1 MYSRILQVPANESYF
16 LFGPRGT
23 GKSSWLR
30 DTYPRATI
38 LDLLQVD
45 LAARLLADPGRL
57 TRMIPVD
64 PEGPIVLDEVQR
76 VPAIL
81 DEVHRLI
88 ETRGWRF
95 VLTGSSTRSLKRR
108 GTNLLAG
115 RARTRFL
122 HPFTADELGADFD
135 VGHAVRFGGLPLAW
149 TSEDPADYLASY
161 VGTYLKEE
169 VQQEGLT
176 RNLGAFTRFLE
187 AASFSQAAVL
197 NVSQVARDG
206 AVDRKVVESYFTIL
220 EDLLLAVRIPVFGRR
235 ARRRTVTHPK
245 FFFFDAGV
253 YRALRPKG
261 PLDSAEEI
269 DGAALETL
277 VLQQIR
283 ALNDALGLGYTIHFW
298 RTPGGTEVDFVLY
311 GERGL
316 LAIEVKCS
324 PQVRSKDLAGLRAFL
339 ADYPEARALLLHGGA
354 REEHHEGIVARPLD
368 TGLRGLRA
376 WLEEPEGR

>member
-1 MYSRILQVPANESYF
+1 MYARIFRPPRGESYF

-30 DTYPRATI
+30 QTYPGAPI
-38 LDLLQVD
+38 LDLLEAD
-45 LAARLLADPGRL
+45 LATRLLADPGRL
-57 TRMIPVD
+57 AGMVPAD
-64 PEGPIVLDEVQR
+64 PEGPIVLDEVQK
-76 VPAIL
+76 VPSVL

-95 VLTGSSTRSLKRR
+95 VLTGSSARALKRR

-115 RARTRFL
+115 RARTRFF

-135 VGHAVRFGGLPLAW
+135 LAHAVRFGGLPLAW
-149 TSEDPADYLASY
+149 TGDDPADYLASY
-161 VGTYLKEE
+161 VTTYLKEE

-206 AVDRKVVESYFTIL
+206 AVDRKLVESYFTIL
-220 EDLLLAVRIPVFGRR
+220 EDLLLAVRIPVFARR

-277 VLQQIR
+277 VLQQLR
-283 ALNDALGLGYTIHFW
+283 ALNDALGLGYAIHYW
-298 RTPGGTEVDFVLY
+298 RTAGGTEVDFVLY

-316 LAIEVKCS
+316 LAIEVKRS
-324 PQVRSKDLAGLRAFL
+324 PQVRPKDLSGLRAFL
-339 ADYPEARALLLHGGA
+339 VDYPEGRALLLHGGP
-354 REEHHEGIVARPLD
+354 REEHHGAIVARPLEP
-368 TGLRGLRA
+368 GLRGLRA
-376 WLEEPEGR
+376 WLEGPGGR